1 MAPRHVERC
10 SDSLRHEKSNYKP
23 HRGPFLSVFS
33 RVKNFITLL
42 VVCISGHS
50 QTQMMDCKSLKPFAG
65 QFGSGCQSCMCPRS
79 RTVPH
84 VEASAGVSM
93 CTRTQMMVEKCC
105 PPQQS
110 TEI

>member
-1 MAPRHVERC
+1 MERS

-42 VVCISGHS
+42 VSASVATVRH
-50 QTQMMDCKSLKPFAG
+50 MMDCKSLKPFAG
-65 QFGSGCQSCMCPRS
+65 QFGSGCQSCMCPCS

-84 VEASAGVSM
+84 VEASEGVSM
-93 CTRTQMMVEKCC
+93 CTRTQMMVEKRC